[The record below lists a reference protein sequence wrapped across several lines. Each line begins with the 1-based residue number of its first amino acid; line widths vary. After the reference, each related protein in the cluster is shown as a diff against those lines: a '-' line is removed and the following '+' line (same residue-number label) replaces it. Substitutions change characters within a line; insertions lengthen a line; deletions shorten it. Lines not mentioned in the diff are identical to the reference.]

1 MLGAAFIYRIT
12 HAEEGAKM
20 LIDAGGLP
28 ALVACWEA
36 GCWEAAGVGE
46 ALGEEAARQRQHGYR
61 GQGTGYR
68 VHGTGYRVQH
78 GYRVQAGLY
87 AAGALAH
94 VAIHRPRGSSRE
106 MLAAGLVQPL
116 LAIA

>member
-61 GQGTGYR
+61 VQGT
-68 VHGTGYRVQH
+68 

>member
-68 VHGTGYRVQH
+68 PSLSDGASSLGRTIS
-78 GYRVQAGLY
+78 
-87 AAGALAH
+87 AAEIAASRQLADS
-94 VAIHRPRGSSRE
+94 VAFRRQVGGR
-106 MLAAGLVQPL
+106 
-116 LAIA
+116 